1 MSQPPTVGNSD
12 NPASHS
18 VVGSA
23 LAKIRAM
30 GDPVDR
36 LRAARELEA
45 ELLDRLDDVRT
56 VLSEAAALAHADRPE
71 TLDERQQAPWG

>member
-1 MSQPPTVGNSD
+1 MSQPLTVGNPD

-30 GDPVDR
+30 GDPGDR

-56 VLSEAAALAHADRPE
+56 VLSEAAALAHADQPE